1 MKNEQ
6 KDKNI
11 VYKNVSKE
19 NSENSKKQI
28 KKEFIKAQKDLIKQ
42 QYLSSKTNHVICLD
56 ISELAKNGEVF
67 CAMDLAGRVIVGHCY
82 KEEHI
87 DAHDVIETM
96 KSIIQDRSF
105 LPKIDIIHSDKC
117 ARATHFKNIPYQQF
131 VEEHGIQISR
141 ASANGHSNQVIE
153 RTFISLKNKIRKLIN
168 PEWNEKVK
176 LKVQDPIKDNV
187 IGPENM
193 ASLLNEAITWYNNKP
208 HKSLHGISPNQ
219 MEDALFLA
227 YNKVIRSSRK
237 EENIEKGEYNGEA
250 LPVSLVLTK
259 NDQSIEALTINQFK
273 IRAIREYA
281 GNWQQFALPFL
292 QETKSNFNTIIQ
304 GQKNAEISAKNA
316 EISANQRYQSLF
328 EEHMR
333 LNQTMEKVNREMEY
347 MRNEREAREKA
358 KEQRK
363 NAQKGPLR
371 ESIEEE
377 EFYEILELV
386 KHKGFVAS
394 RKKAALLILF
404 VTGLRVSNLL
414 LLKVKHLKQLINEGT
429 TQVSIIKNG
438 PQRFPLTLS
447 SKGKELLKENHKH
460 FFALM
465 EDKKDDQFFFTT
477 QVNFEKA
484 IHRASFDNE
493 INNVLKNASEKLGKH
508 LRSHSFRATLIT
520 NYLKETPIELVK
532 EIVGHKDIK
541 TTLQYK
547 RGNIEPLMLKKVLER
562 LDRAQFKSKLTGKV
576 DLPSNKEEEEEKI
589 GF

>member
-1 MKNEQ
+1 M
-6 KDKNI
+6 
-11 VYKNVSKE
+11 
-19 NSENSKKQI
+19 
-28 KKEFIKAQKDLIKQ
+28 
-42 QYLSSKTNHVICLD
+42 
-56 ISELAKNGEVF
+56 
-67 CAMDLAGRVIVGHCY
+67 R
-82 KEEHI
+82 
-87 DAHDVIETM
+87 
-96 KSIIQDRSF
+96 KSHACSGPS
-105 LPKIDIIHSDKC
+105 LV
-117 ARATHFKNIPYQQF
+117 KNIPYQQF

-153 RTFISLKNKIRKLIN
+153 TSFISLKNKIRKLIN

-176 LKVQDPIKDNV
+176 VKIQDPIKDNV
-187 IGPENM
+187 LSPKKM

-227 YNKVIRSSRK
+227 NNKVIRSSR
-237 EENIEKGEYNGEA
+237 EEDHKGNGEYNGEA
-250 LPVSLVLTK
+250 LPVLTK
-259 NDQSIEALTINQFK
+259 NKGYDQSIDPLTINQFK

-292 QETKSNFNTIIQ
+292 QETKSNFNIIIQ
-304 GQKNAEISAKNA
+304 AQKNAQKNAEITAKNA

-333 LNQTMEKVNREMEY
+333 LNQTMDKVNREMEY
-347 MRNEREAREKA
+347 MRNERKTREKA

-414 LLKVKHLKQLINEGT
+414 LLKVKHLKSLLNEGT
-429 TQVSIIKNG
+429 TQISIIKKG